1 MDDIIWLQPK
11 SSYATVSAAL
21 TLASG
26 PQVALVFPVGE
37 ATCLRDSATLTAL
50 HARCRLLGKDA
61 VIIGGDALLRA
72 RAVAAGFQAA
82 TTLDDWG
89 ETGPEL
95 YALGPRRVAEDV
107 PHLWLVTP
115 RRTAPR
121 TFDTADDSD
130 AWVSEPPEYVL
141 EIHHTYADQTPVA
154 RHPVLADTGIIVGDA
169 ASDDEAI
176 SASDRSERFEETVIG
191 RILETSGLRHLE
203 IPGAQ

>member
-11 SSYATVSAAL
+11 SSYATISAAL

-26 PQVALVFPVGE
+26 RKVALVFPVGE
-37 ATCLRDSATLTAL
+37 MTCLHNAATLTAL
-50 HARCRLLGKDA
+50 HSRCRLLGKEA
-61 VIIGGDALLRA
+61 VIIGGDGLLRA

-82 TTLDDWG
+82 TALEDWG

-95 YALGPRRVAEDV
+95 YTVGPRRAAEDV

-115 RRTAPR
+115 RAI
-121 TFDTADDSD
+121 DTADDSD
-130 AWVSEPPEYVL
+130 TWVSEPPEYVI
-141 EIHHTYADQTPVA
+141 EIHQAYGGQRPVA
-154 RHPVLADTGIIVGDA
+154 RRPIMADIGVNTDDSGD
-169 ASDDEAI
+169 DDTI
-176 SASDRSERFEETVIG
+176 SASDRSERFEEMVIG

>member
-26 PQVALVFPVGE
+26 RKVALVFPVGE
-37 ATCLRDSATLTAL
+37 TTCLHNAATLTAL
-50 HARCRLLGKDA
+50 HSRCHLLGKE
-61 VIIGGDALLRA
+61 VVVIGGDALLRA

-95 YALGPRRVAEDV
+95 YAVGPRRATEGDRR
-107 PHLWLVTP
+107 LWLVAPLP
-115 RRTAPR
+115 RAAFSTR
-121 TFDTADDSD
+121 DADDD
-130 AWVSEPPEYVL
+130 ADGWVGEPPEYVI
-141 EIHHTYADQTPVA
+141 EIHQTYADQTPVA
-154 RHPVLADTGIIVGDA
+154 RRPIMEDSAVTTDD
-169 ASDDEAI
+169 ASDDNAT
-176 SASDRSERFEETVIG
+176 SASDRSERFEEMVIG

>member
-1 MDDIIWLQPK
+1 MDDIIWLRPK

-21 TLASG
+21 ALASG
-26 PQVALVFPVGE
+26 RQVALVFPVGE
-37 ATCLRDSATLTAL
+37 TTCLRDTATLSAL

-72 RAVAAGFQAA
+72 QAVAAGFQAA

-95 YALGPRRVAEDV
+95 YAVSPRRAAEDV

-115 RRTAPR
+115 RRTI
-121 TFDTADDSD
+121 DTADDSD
-130 AWVSEPPEYVL
+130 TWVSEPPEYVL
-141 EIHHTYADQTPVA
+141 EIHHTYADPTLVA
-154 RHPVLADTGIIVGDA
+154 RRPVLADTGMIADDA
-169 ASDDEAI
+169 RDDDEGI

>member
-11 SSYATVSAAL
+11 SSYATISAAL

-26 PQVALVFPVGE
+26 RKVALVFPVGE
-37 ATCLRDSATLTAL
+37 MTCLHNAATLTAL
-50 HARCRLLGKDA
+50 HSRCRLLGKEA
-61 VIIGGDALLRA
+61 VIIGGDGLLRA

-82 TTLDDWG
+82 TALEDWG

-95 YALGPRRVAEDV
+95 YTVGPRRAAEDV

-115 RRTAPR
+115 PR
-121 TFDTADDSD
+121 TIDTADDSD
-130 AWVSEPPEYVL
+130 TWVSEPPEYVI
-141 EIHHTYADQTPVA
+141 EIHQAYGGQRPVA
-154 RHPVLADTGIIVGDA
+154 RRPIMADIGVNTDDSGD
-169 ASDDEAI
+169 DDTI
-176 SASDRSERFEETVIG
+176 SASDRSERFEEMVIG